1 MGLPGS
7 SPKSLVP
14 SVLLEVTAVKSVLW
28 RRSGR
33 AKMGALPSGR
43 DPAGCGRLGSSRIV
57 SNRTSEATPWGCS
70 RGQEWSKTHP
80 ENRISGFWGTCSTDE
95 KKIGEGTLLKMS
107 LWWIFSQEGRW
118 CSEDRA
124 LAGVPIF
131 HPAQPGGASPSRFP
145 SCFPSLPPFLLPP
158 FLFLKVW
165 LVCQIIHPF

>member
-28 RRSGR
+28 RGSGR

-95 KKIGEGTLLKMS
+95 KKIGEGTILKMS
-107 LWWIFSQEGRW
+107 PLMDF
-118 CSEDRA
+118 
-124 LAGVPIF
+124 
-131 HPAQPGGASPSRFP
+131 QPGRQMALWGSGFGRGSDLPPSTAWGGFSFP
-145 SCFPSLPPFLLPP
+145 LSSCFPSLPPFLLPP
-158 FLFLKVW
+158 FLFLKV
-165 LVCQIIHPF
+165 